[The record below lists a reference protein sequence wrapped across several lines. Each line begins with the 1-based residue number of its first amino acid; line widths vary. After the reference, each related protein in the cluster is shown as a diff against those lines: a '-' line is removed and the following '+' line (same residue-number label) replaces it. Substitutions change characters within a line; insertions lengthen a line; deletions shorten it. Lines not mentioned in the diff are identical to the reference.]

1 MSAQEFYQG
10 PAAEALVQ
18 AQVDIGRL
26 EAEVA
31 HLTRTVEELKTG
43 NAKMSETLEKI
54 QQTLSEAKGGWRTMM
69 WMGGAAASIGGV
81 ISWAATHITWRG

>member
-1 MSAQEFYQG
+1 MSAQRLYQG
-10 PAAEALVQ
+10 PVAEALVQ

-26 EAEVA
+26 EAEVV
-31 HLTRTVEELKTG
+31 HLTRSVDELKKS
-43 NAKMSETLEKI
+43 NAKMGETLEQI
-54 QQTLSEAKGGWRTMM
+54 QRTLSEAKGGWRTMM